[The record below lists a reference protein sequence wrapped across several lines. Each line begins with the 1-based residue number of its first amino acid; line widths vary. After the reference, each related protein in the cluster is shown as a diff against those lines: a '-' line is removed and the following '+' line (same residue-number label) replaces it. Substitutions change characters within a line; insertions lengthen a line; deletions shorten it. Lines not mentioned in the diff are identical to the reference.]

1 MLKHS
6 QTFSSYSVD
15 DIEKAKA
22 FYGGILGLDIK
33 DHPDMEGL
41 LELHLEGRSPVLL
54 YSKRDHVPATFTV
67 LNFPVDD
74 VEKIVDDLRD
84 HGVRFENY
92 DLPGIKTD
100 AKGISHSM
108 GPDIAWFRD
117 PAGNI
122 LSVLSPKF
130 MKTEE
135 RFVEAGW
142 EGGA

>member
-6 QTFSSYSVD
+6 HTFSSYSID
-15 DIEKAKA
+15 DIGKAKA
-22 FYGGILGLDIK
+22 FYGEVLGLDIRQ
-33 DHPDMEGL
+33 HPDMEDL

-54 YSKRDHVPATFTV
+54 YGKKDHVPATFTV
-67 LNFPVDD
+67 LNFPVED
-74 VEKIVDDLRD
+74 VEKTVDDLTS
-84 HGVRFENY
+84 HGVRFESY

-130 MKTEE
+130 MRTEE
-135 RFVEAGW
+135 RLVEAGW

>member
-6 QTFSSYSVD
+6 HTFSSYSID
-15 DIEKAKA
+15 DIGKAKA
-22 FYGGILGLDIK
+22 FYGEVLGLDIRQ
-33 DHPDMEGL
+33 HPHMEDL

-54 YSKRDHVPATFTV
+54 YAKKDHAPATFTV
-67 LNFPVDD
+67 LNFPVED
-74 VEKIVDDLRD
+74 VEKTVDDLTS
-84 HGVRFENY
+84 HGVRFESY

-108 GPDIAWFRD
+108 GPDIAWFKD

-135 RFVEAGW
+135 PLVEAGW